1 MPKSSS
7 QLKTF
12 EEADAALRALGEALR
27 DKARLEIA
35 AQKQIDS
42 VKARLAE
49 NRIGP
54 DAVVKS
60 TTKLLGKFIERHQA
74 DIEARGGKT
83 VQLQFGRIGTRTAPP
98 ALKLDKGFTE
108 SDCIHWLRT
117 KLDQDADA
125 YIQVIERLRRDDLK
139 LLDEDVLNECGM
151 SVSQEEILVI
161 EPAVDVAQEVA

>member
-1 MPKSSS
+1 MTSPAGRSRRTCAATTACTSGSASICPTSQRRPMPKSSS

-60 TTKLLGKFIERHQA
+60 TTKLLGKFIEKHQA

-98 ALKLDKGFTE
+98 ALKLDKGF
-108 SDCIHWLRT
+108 
-117 KLDQDADA
+117 
-125 YIQVIERLRRDDLK
+125 
-139 LLDEDVLNECGM
+139 
-151 SVSQEEILVI
+151 
-161 EPAVDVAQEVA
+161 